1 MNLIDGLL
9 GNAAQVDAQRI
20 QREHQE
26 VLVPDEDVQAA
37 FRVIR
42 DLFIFTNKRLI
53 LVDKQGLTG
62 KKVEYLSIPYKS
74 IRYFSIETAGRF
86 DRDAELKVWTSSSPV
101 PTVAKELKKGV
112 DIVGLQRT
120 LAHFV
125 LS

>member
-1 MNLIDGLL
+1 VNLIDGLL
-9 GNAAQVDAQRI
+9 GNAAQVDAQKI
-20 QREHQE
+20 QNAHQE
-26 VLVPDEDVQAA
+26 VLVPGEEVQAA

-62 KKVEYLSIPYKS
+62 KKVEYLSIPYRS

-86 DRDAELKVWTSSSPV
+86 DRDAELKVWTASSST
-101 PTVAKELKKGV
+101 PTVVKELKKGV
-112 DIVGLQRT
+112 DIIGLQRT

-125 LS
+125 LG